1 MRNLNINNNLSIS
14 VLMSCFNG
22 EQWIE
27 EAIRSVLNQSHP
39 IDEFIIVND
48 GSTDKSLE
56 IIKDFSEKDPRI
68 NFIDKNNTGL
78 ADSLNVGI
86 QKCSSEWIARIDIDD
101 IWHVDKI
108 VNQVAVPLE
117 VYGD

>member
-48 GSTDKSLE
+48 AS
-56 IIKDFSEKDPRI
+56 P
-68 NFIDKNNTGL
+68 
-78 ADSLNVGI
+78 
-86 QKCSSEWIARIDIDD
+86 
-101 IWHVDKI
+101 
-108 VNQVAVPLE
+108 
-117 VYGD
+117 